1 MISKKIVI
9 TGHFGV
15 GKTSLFNRFISNT
28 FSEKYLTTIGVR
40 VDKKTV
46 IINGEEI
53 SLILWDL
60 AGEVSQEKVPRSYFL
75 GASAVVYVFDL
86 TRPATYKRIEQDLTF
101 INSVLPDILVRKV
114 GNKRDLVGDEVLS
127 KVQAEVAPHIF
138 TSARTGENVED
149 LFRGIGEALLHPGT
163 PGDY

>member
-1 MISKKIVI
+1 MTSKKVVI

-40 VDKKTV
+40 VDKKMV
-46 IINGEEI
+46 NIDGEDV
-53 SLILWDL
+53 SLVLWDL

-75 GASAVVYVFDL
+75 GASAVIYVFDL
-86 TRPATYKRIEQDLTF
+86 SRPATFSRLDEELKYIA
-101 INSVLPDILVRKV
+101 SVLPGAIIRKV
-114 GNKRDLVGDEVLS
+114 GNKKDLVSDETLKMVHSQTL
-127 KVQAEVAPHIF
+127 PYCF

-149 LFRGIGEALLHPGT
+149 LFMGIAKMLLSPFT
-163 PGDY
+163 E